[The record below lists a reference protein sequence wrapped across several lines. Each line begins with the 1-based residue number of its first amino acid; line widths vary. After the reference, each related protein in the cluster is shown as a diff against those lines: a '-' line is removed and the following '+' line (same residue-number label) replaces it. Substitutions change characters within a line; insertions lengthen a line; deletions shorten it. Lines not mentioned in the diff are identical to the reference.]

1 MLRPD
6 YIPKIIKIDQVLHPI
21 FYLIL
26 YYIISYFLK
35 KFTFINTEV
44 EIANFCNINKTEII
58 CNSIA
63 VKNLLIFNSYYN
75 VIIIE
80 QTCAKKDV

>member
-44 EIANFCNINKTEII
+44 EIAVKLFATNIDIIGLVLNVCN
-58 CNSIA
+58 
-63 VKNLLIFNSYYN
+63 
-75 VIIIE
+75 
-80 QTCAKKDV
+80 KKK